1 MTSITNT
8 TISTTT
14 LNREVHIEDWGLIDY
29 QLAWDKQTSIH
40 NKIKENKISKSEVK
54 EPMPS
59 HLVFCE
65 HNKVFTLGRSGKEQN
80 LLMNTEWLKSIGIDY
95 YKINRGGDITYHG
108 PGQIVMYPIL
118 DLDQFFTDVHKYVR
132 KLEEV
137 VIKTLAD
144 YSINSFRNPA
154 YTGVW
159 VLSRMDN
166 LPKKICA
173 LGVHM
178 SRWITLHGIAFNIHT
193 DLSPFDY
200 IVPCGIRDPD
210 KGVTSLHLETD
221 AIINTEE
228 VKERMKHYFAIE
240 FECNYI

>member
-1 MTSITNT
+1 MTLTKTT
-8 TISTTT
+8 TIPYST
-14 LNREVHIEDWGLIDY
+14 LHRPVHIEEWGLIDY
-29 QLAWDKQTSIH
+29 KEAWDRQTLIH
-40 NKIKENKISKSEVK
+40 NQIKDNKISKLSDK
-54 EPMPS
+54 QQLPS
-59 HLVFCE
+59 HLIFCE
-65 HNKVFTLGRSGKEQN
+65 HNRVFTLGRSGKEQN
-80 LLMNTEWLKSIGIDY
+80 LLVNETWLKSIGIDF

-118 DLDQFFTDVHKYVR
+118 DLDQFFTDVHKYVQ
-132 KLEEV
+132 KLEEI

-144 YSINSFRNPA
+144 YNIKAFRNPA

-159 VLSRMDN
+159 LQSRVDN

-200 IVPCGIRDPD
+200 IVPCGIRDPE
-210 KGVTSLHLETD
+210 KGVTSMHLETD
-221 AIINTEE
+221 ISIDIK
-228 VKERMKHYFAIE
+228 VIKEKMKHYFATE